1 MGEFVICSM
10 TGKTKKSGFLKEKWD
25 VPAGVPTAKVMGIQR
40 LRDNIDGPGIRS
52 LVLFNTCPLE
62 CEYCLNKMMMRS
74 GIEREFTPEHLYE
87 ALLVDTTY
95 FEISEGGVTF
105 GGGEPALQVDF
116 IEKFA
121 EIVKDRWSIILET
134 SLNVPWQNVMRLAS
148 FVDYFIVDIK
158 DMNPSIYYEYT
169 QHPGFQAYDNLEW
182 LVRNGHASKIRVRVP
197 LIPDYNTEE
206 DQAASIEKLKAM
218 GVEVEPFTYIKTRKR
233 EEPLELAGVP
243 SLPDDPEPLLGDII
257 CDPDDLVGEL
267 TGDKDLFSGLKPR
280 KVKRRERKEKM

>member
-1 MGEFVICSM
+1 M
-10 TGKTKKSGFLKEKWD
+10 TDKNKKSGFLKEKWD
-25 VPAGVPTAKVMGIQR
+25 VPAGVPMAKVMGIQR

-74 GIEREFTPEHLYE
+74 GIEREFTPEQLYD

-121 EIVKDRWSIILET
+121 EIVKDQWSIILET
-134 SLNVPWQNVMRLAS
+134 SLNVPWQNVMRLAC

-158 DMNPSIYYEYT
+158 DMNPSIYFDYT

-218 GVEVEPFTYIKTRKR
+218 GLEVEPFTYIKTRTR
-233 EEPLELAGVP
+233 EEPVPLAGVP
-243 SLPDDPEPLLGDII
+243 SLPDDPESLLGDIM

-267 TGDKDLFSGLKPR
+267 PMDEDLFSGLKPR
-280 KVKRRERKEKM
+280 KVKSRERKEKM

>member
-1 MGEFVICSM
+1 M
-10 TGKTKKSGFLKEKWD
+10 
-25 VPAGVPTAKVMGIQR
+25 
-40 LRDNIDGPGIRS
+40 
-52 LVLFNTCPLE
+52 
-62 CEYCLNKMMMRS
+62 
-74 GIEREFTPEHLYE
+74 
-87 ALLVDTTY
+87 LVDTTY

-121 EIVKDRWSIILET
+121 EIVKDQWSIILET
-134 SLNVPWQNVMRLAS
+134 SLNVPYQNVVRLAS

-158 DMNPSIYYEYT
+158 DMNPSIYFEYT
-169 QHPGFQAYDNLEW
+169 QHSGFQAYDNLEW

-206 DQAASIEKLKAM
+206 DQVASIEKLKAM
-218 GVEVEPFTYIKTRKR
+218 GLEVEPFNYIKTRKR
-233 EEPLELAGVP
+233 EEPMPLAGVP
-243 SLPDDPEPLLGDII
+243 SLPEDHEPLLGDIV

-267 TGDKDLFSGLKPR
+267 PGDEDLFSGLKP

>member
-1 MGEFVICSM
+1 M
-10 TGKTKKSGFLKEKWD
+10 TGKTKKSGLLKERWD

-74 GIEREFTPEHLYE
+74 GIEREFTPEQLYE

-121 EIVKDRWSIILET
+121 EIVKDQWSIILET
-134 SLNVPWQNVMRLAS
+134 SLNVPYQNVVRLAS

-158 DMNPSIYYEYT
+158 DMNPSIYFEYT
-169 QHPGFQAYDNLEW
+169 QHSGFQAYDNLEW
-182 LVRNGHASKIRVRVP
+182 LVRNGHAYKIRVRVP

-206 DQAASIEKLKAM
+206 DQVASIEKLKAM
-218 GVEVEPFTYIKTRKR
+218 GLEVEPFNYIKTRKR
-233 EEPLELAGVP
+233 EEPMPLAGVP
-243 SLPDDPEPLLGDII
+243 SLPEDHEPLLGDIV

-267 TGDKDLFSGLKPR
+267 PGDEDLFSGLKPR

>member
-1 MGEFVICSM
+1 M
-10 TGKTKKSGFLKEKWD
+10 TGKTKKSGLLKERWD

-74 GIEREFTPEHLYE
+74 GIEREFTPEQLYE

-95 FEISEGGVTF
+95 FEISEGGVTL

-121 EIVKDRWSIILET
+121 EIVKDQWSIILET
-134 SLNVPWQNVMRLAS
+134 SLNVPYQNVVRLAS

-158 DMNPSIYYEYT
+158 DMNPSIYFEYT
-169 QHPGFQAYDNLEW
+169 QHSGFQAYDNLEW

-206 DQAASIEKLKAM
+206 DQVASIEKLKAM
-218 GVEVEPFTYIKTRKR
+218 GLEVEPFNYIKTRKR
-233 EEPLELAGVP
+233 EEPMPLAGVP
-243 SLPDDPEPLLGDII
+243 SLPEDHEPLLGDIV

-267 TGDKDLFSGLKPR
+267 PGDEDLFSGLKPR

>member
-1 MGEFVICSM
+1 M
-10 TGKTKKSGFLKEKWD
+10 TDKTKKSGLLKEKWD
-25 VPAGVPTAKVMGIQR
+25 VPAGAPTAKVMGIQR

-62 CEYCLNKMMMRS
+62 CEYCLSKMMMRS
-74 GIEREFTPEHLYE
+74 GIEREFTPEQLYD

-121 EIVKDRWSIILET
+121 EIVKDQWSIILET

-158 DMNPSIYYEYT
+158 DMNPSIYFDYT

-182 LVRNGHASKIRVRVP
+182 LVRNSHASKIRVRVP

-206 DQAASIEKLKAM
+206 DQSASIEKLKSM
-218 GVEVEPFTYIKTRKR
+218 GLEVEPFTYIKTRKR
-233 EEPLELAGVP
+233 EEPMPLAGVP
-243 SLPDDPEPLLGDII
+243 SLPDDHEPLLGDIV
-257 CDPDDLVGEL
+257 CDEDDLVGEL
-267 TGDKDLFSGLKPR
+267 PMDEDLFSGLKPR

>member
-1 MGEFVICSM
+1 M
-10 TGKTKKSGFLKEKWD
+10 TDKTKKSGLLKEKWD

-52 LVLFNTCPLE
+52 LVLLNTCPLE

-74 GIEREFTPEHLYE
+74 GIEREFTPEQLYD

-121 EIVKDRWSIILET
+121 EIVKDQWSIILET

-158 DMNPSIYYEYT
+158 EMNPSIYFDYT

-182 LVRNGHASKIRVRVP
+182 LVRNSYASKIRVRVP

-206 DQAASIEKLKAM
+206 DQSASIEKLKSM
-218 GVEVEPFTYIKTRKR
+218 GLEVEPFTYIKTRKR
-233 EEPLELAGVP
+233 EEPMPLAGVP
-243 SLPDDPEPLLGDII
+243 SLPDDHEPLLGDIV
-257 CDPDDLVGEL
+257 CDEDDLVGEL
-267 TGDKDLFSGLKPR
+267 PMDEDLFSGLKPR

>member
-1 MGEFVICSM
+1 M
-10 TGKTKKSGFLKEKWD
+10 TDKTKKSGLLKEKWD

-74 GIEREFTPEHLYE
+74 GIEREFTPEQLYE

-121 EIVKDRWSIILET
+121 EIVKDQWSIILET
-134 SLNVPWQNVMRLAS
+134 SLNVPYQNVVRLAS

-158 DMNPSIYYEYT
+158 DMNPSIYFEYT
-169 QHPGFQAYDNLEW
+169 QHSGFQAYDNLEW

-206 DQAASIEKLKAM
+206 DQVASIEKLKAM
-218 GVEVEPFTYIKTRKR
+218 GLEVEPFNYIKTRKR
-233 EEPLELAGVP
+233 EEPMPLAGVP
-243 SLPDDPEPLLGDII
+243 SLPEDHEPLLGDIV

-267 TGDKDLFSGLKPR
+267 PGDEDLFSGLKPR

>member
-1 MGEFVICSM
+1 M

-74 GIEREFTPEHLYE
+74 GIEREFTPEQLYD

-121 EIVKDRWSIILET
+121 EIVKDQWSIILET
-134 SLNVPWQNVMRLAS
+134 SLNVPWQNVMRLAR

-158 DMNPSIYYEYT
+158 DMNPSIYFEYT

-182 LVRNGHASKIRVRVP
+182 LVRNGHVSEIRVRVP

-218 GVEVEPFTYIKTRKR
+218 GLEVEPFTYIKTRKR
-233 EEPLELAGVP
+233 EEPMELAGVP

-257 CDPDDLVGEL
+257 CDSDDLLGEL
-267 TGDKDLFSGLKPR
+267 PMDEDIYSGKPR
-280 KVKRRERKEKM
+280 RKIKTRERKEKM

>member
-1 MGEFVICSM
+1 M
-10 TGKTKKSGFLKEKWD
+10 TDKTKKSGFLKEKWD

-74 GIEREFTPEHLYE
+74 GIEREFTPEQLYD

-121 EIVKDRWSIILET
+121 EIVKDQWSIILET
-134 SLNVPWQNVMRLAS
+134 SLNVPYQNVVRLAS

-158 DMNPSIYYEYT
+158 DMNPSIYFDYT

-218 GVEVEPFTYIKTRKR
+218 GLEVEPFTYIKTRKR
-233 EEPLELAGVP
+233 EEPMPLAGVP
-243 SLPDDPEPLLGDII
+243 SLPDDPEPLLGDIV
-257 CDPDDLVGEL
+257 CDPDDLLGEL
-267 TGDKDLFSGLKPR
+267 PMDEDLFSGLKPR
-280 KVKRRERKEKM
+280 KVKSRERKEKM

>member
-1 MGEFVICSM
+1 MSM
-10 TGKTKKSGFLKEKWD
+10 TDKTKKSGFLKEKWD

-74 GIEREFTPEHLYE
+74 GIEREFTPEQLYD

-121 EIVKDRWSIILET
+121 EIVKDQWSIILET
-134 SLNVPWQNVMRLAS
+134 SLNVPWQNVMRLAC

-158 DMNPSIYYEYT
+158 DMNPSIYFDYT

-206 DQAASIEKLKAM
+206 DQKASIEKLKAM
-218 GVEVEPFTYIKTRKR
+218 GLEVEPFTYIKTRKR
-233 EEPLELAGVP
+233 EEPMPLAGVP
-243 SLPDDPEPLLGDII
+243 SLPDDSEPLLGDIV
-257 CDPDDLVGEL
+257 CDPDDLLGEL
-267 TGDKDLFSGLKPR
+267 PMDEDLFSGLKPR
-280 KVKRRERKEKM
+280 KVKSRERKEKM

>member
-1 MGEFVICSM
+1 M
-10 TGKTKKSGFLKEKWD
+10 TDKTKKSGLLKEKWD

-74 GIEREFTPEHLYE
+74 GIEREFTPEQLYD

-121 EIVKDRWSIILET
+121 EIVKDQWSIILET

-158 DMNPSIYYEYT
+158 DMNPSIYFDYT

-182 LVRNGHASKIRVRVP
+182 LVRNSYASKIRVRVP

-206 DQAASIEKLKAM
+206 DQSASIEKLKSM
-218 GVEVEPFTYIKTRKR
+218 GLEVEPFTYIKTRKR
-233 EEPLELAGVP
+233 EEPMPLAGVP
-243 SLPDDPEPLLGDII
+243 SLPDDHEPLLGDIV
-257 CDPDDLVGEL
+257 CDEDDLVGEL
-267 TGDKDLFSGLKPR
+267 PMDEDLFSGLKPR

>member
-1 MGEFVICSM
+1 M
-10 TGKTKKSGFLKEKWD
+10 TGKTKKSGLLKERWD

-74 GIEREFTPEHLYE
+74 GIEREFTPEQLYE

-121 EIVKDRWSIILET
+121 EIVKDQWSIILET
-134 SLNVPWQNVMRLAS
+134 SLNVPYQNVVRLAS

-158 DMNPSIYYEYT
+158 DMNPSIYFEYT
-169 QHPGFQAYDNLEW
+169 QHSGFQAYDNLEW

-206 DQAASIEKLKAM
+206 DQVASIEKLKAM
-218 GVEVEPFTYIKTRKR
+218 GLEVEPFNYIKTRKR
-233 EEPLELAGVP
+233 EEPMPLAGVP
-243 SLPDDPEPLLGDII
+243 SLPEDHEPLLGDIV

-267 TGDKDLFSGLKPR
+267 PGDEDLFSGLKPR

>member
-1 MGEFVICSM
+1 M
-10 TGKTKKSGFLKEKWD
+10 TGKTKKSGLLKERWD

-74 GIEREFTPEHLYE
+74 GIEREFTPEQLYE

-121 EIVKDRWSIILET
+121 EIVKDQWSIILET
-134 SLNVPWQNVMRLAS
+134 SLNVPYQNVVRLAS

-158 DMNPSIYYEYT
+158 DMNPSIYFEYT
-169 QHPGFQAYDNLEW
+169 QHSGFQAYDNLEW

-206 DQAASIEKLKAM
+206 DQVASIEKLKAM
-218 GVEVEPFTYIKTRKR
+218 GLEVEPFNYIKTRKR
-233 EEPLELAGVP
+233 EEPMPLAGVP
-243 SLPDDPEPLLGDII
+243 SLPEDHEPLLGDIV

-267 TGDKDLFSGLKPR
+267 PGDEDLFSGLKP

>member
-1 MGEFVICSM
+1 M
-10 TGKTKKSGFLKEKWD
+10 TGKTKKSGLLKERWD

-74 GIEREFTPEHLYE
+74 GIEREFTPEQLYE

-121 EIVKDRWSIILET
+121 EIVKDQWSIILET
-134 SLNVPWQNVMRLAS
+134 SLNVPYQNVVRLAS

-158 DMNPSIYYEYT
+158 DMNPSIYFEYT
-169 QHPGFQAYDNLEW
+169 QHSGFQAYDNLEW

-206 DQAASIEKLKAM
+206 DQVASIEKLKAM
-218 GVEVEPFTYIKTRKR
+218 GLEVEPFNYIKTRKR
-233 EEPLELAGVP
+233 EEPMPLAGVP
-243 SLPDDPEPLLGDII
+243 SLPDDHEPLLGDIV
-257 CDPDDLVGEL
+257 CDEDDLVGEL
-267 TGDKDLFSGLKPR
+267 PMDEDLFSGLKPR

>member
-1 MGEFVICSM
+1 M

-74 GIEREFTPEHLYE
+74 GIEREFTPEQLYD
-87 ALLVDTTY
+87 ARLVDTTY

-121 EIVKDRWSIILET
+121 EIVKDQWSIILET
-134 SLNVPWQNVMRLAS
+134 SLNVPYQRSVWRINDKSIPIYNLNSILRWHSNNRLHTC
-148 FVDYFIVDIK
+148 
-158 DMNPSIYYEYT
+158 P
-169 QHPGFQAYDNLEW
+169 
-182 LVRNGHASKIRVRVP
+182 
-197 LIPDYNTEE
+197 
-206 DQAASIEKLKAM
+206 
-218 GVEVEPFTYIKTRKR
+218 
-233 EEPLELAGVP
+233 
-243 SLPDDPEPLLGDII
+243 
-257 CDPDDLVGEL
+257 
-267 TGDKDLFSGLKPR
+267 
-280 KVKRRERKEKM
+280 